1 MTLIASKSDQVG
13 ILYHE
18 ITCGSVNKNRF
29 SEFMK
34 NLCVI
39 LGEER
44 ACFIMDYAPVH
55 NEIEGTIDVPV
66 RKLPPYSPFL
76 NPIEDVFQRSRRM
89 LNRDWDRSRGPWM
102 IVEKLK

>member
-1 MTLIASKSDQVG
+1 MTLIAGKSDQVG

-18 ITCGSVNKNRF
+18 IAWEGVNKDRF
-29 SEFMK
+29 SEFME

-55 NEIEGTIDVPV
+55 NEIEETIDVPV

-76 NPIEDVFQRSRRM
+76 NPIEDVF
-89 LNRDWDRSRGPWM
+89 
-102 IVEKLK
+102 